1 MPDWPPPV
9 AGWVFKLV
17 SRGAEW
23 GVEGGTLCGCPTPAG
38 DGCDWPAAA
47 APAPAPAV
55 MAVTAAPVPNRS
67 SASTPAASAGWLVF
81 AVLSAVAACAAVGCA
96 AAAPVFTTTGA
107 GVDSP
112 VPNSSSTSA
121 GAGVTAAGAEAAD
134 GAAGCVTSGSSGCG
148 SNNSRRDQRIIG
160 LGSCVCFCW
169 GCIGA
174 KQLIHIQRLCWLS
187 VDWGRRHNG
196 VSSRCALRLGLLAAA
211 MAAEAGIASEGAM
224 TFPAGGCRRCCAG
237 RRRGF
242 LSASGAE
249 RRAVR

>member
-1 MPDWPPPV
+1 MCGF
-9 AGWVFKLV
+9 ASAKQLIHF
-17 SRGAEW
+17 SRGWCDSSRCRSCRWCCGLCHLRLRACSIRAEQLIHM
-23 GVEGGTLCGCPTPAG
+23 GHSGFGCH
-38 DGCDWPAAA
+38 C
-47 APAPAPAV
+47 
-55 MAVTAAPVPNRS
+55 
-67 SASTPAASAGWLVF
+67 
-81 AVLSAVAACAAVGCA
+81 
-96 AAAPVFTTTGA
+96 
-107 GVDSP
+107 
-112 VPNSSSTSA
+112 
-121 GAGVTAAGAEAAD
+121 
-134 GAAGCVTSGSSGCG
+134 SSGCG